1 MLLMEGVHSYQRS
14 TSLRI
19 SQTAS
24 VDASIETSL
33 STVILAMKFP
43 LWNIWMLWMLSGC
56 NSKRLFLERLAC
68 CRAVLAGV
76 DQAAVS
82 LCNRRC
88 SEKTGGYLL
97 VLRKIGRS
105 ILAKSKKYFA
115 GMLNVF

>member
-1 MLLMEGVHSYQRS
+1 
-14 TSLRI
+14 
-19 SQTAS
+19 
-24 VDASIETSL
+24 
-33 STVILAMKFP
+33 
-43 LWNIWMLWMLSGC
+43 
-56 NSKRLFLERLAC
+56 
-68 CRAVLAGV
+68 VLAGV

-115 GMLNVF
+115 GMLNVFIGDFIPPDRRVGGKFHLQGRHLQSGPARKAIVVVPPILPRRLPGQCCVLGLQKDL